1 MMAPM
6 EKKTATLIFES
17 LASGVRLD
25 VFKCLLRKGPDGM
38 VAGEIA
44 STLDIPSSNLSF
56 HLKDLVQKNLITVE
70 QEGRFL
76 RYKANV
82 NVMNDLISFL
92 MSECCID
99 SPRKFC

>member
-1 MMAPM
+1 MAPM

>member
-1 MMAPM
+1 M

-44 STLDIPSSNLSF
+44 LALDIPASNLSF
-56 HLKDLVQKNLITVE
+56 HLKDLLQKNLITVE

-76 RYKANV
+76 RYRANIT
-82 NVMNDLISFL
+82 VMNDLIGFL
-92 MSECCID
+92 KAECCID